1 MPPRKLEPI
10 AIIGTGCRFPG
21 GANSPSKLW
30 DLLREPRDLAKR
42 IPHDRFNID
51 AFYHPDGSH
60 FGTTDVK
67 ESYFLEEDPRRFDS
81 QFFNIQPA
89 EAKALDP
96 QQRLLLETVFEA
108 IESAGVEL
116 DSLKGS
122 NTAVYV
128 GLMCDDYSEI
138 VRRDLNTLPT
148 YAVTGTSRAIMS
160 NRISYFFDWRGPS
173 MTIDT
178 ACSSSMVAIH
188 QAVQALRNNESRTA
202 VAAGANLIF
211 GPEAYISE
219 SNLHMLSSSGRS
231 RMWDAAADGYAR
243 GEATGAL
250 VLKRLCDAIEDGDH
264 VECIIRETG
273 VNQDGRTQGITMPSE
288 TSQAAL
294 IRDTY
299 LRAGLDLTKR
309 NDRCQ
314 YFEAHGTGTA
324 VGDPKE
330 AEAVATAFFGH
341 EDNVLPDDVLFVG
354 SIKTV
359 VGHTEGTAGIAGVI
373 KASLALQHG
382 VIPQNLHFNQL
393 NPAIEPFYKHLQV
406 PTAATPWPSVPQ
418 GQPRRASVN
427 SFGLGGTN
435 AHAILESFEPL
446 RSNLCSKERPEV
458 ESFSAVLPFV
468 FSAAS
473 EHSLVAT
480 IQNFSS
486 YIKTNKS
493 LHFGNLAFTL
503 SQRSVFPFRAAFSA
517 LTGPDLVSKMD
528 TQLAL
533 FDENPSISCA
543 IRSPTSPC
551 EILGV
556 FTGQGAQ
563 WATMGRGLL
572 RSSEPFRRTIVE
584 LEASLARLPEK
595 DRPAWSLEE
604 QIMLEASSSRISE
617 AALSQPL
624 CTAIQIA
631 LVNLLRIAGI
641 RFGAVVGHS
650 SGEIAAA
657 YAAGFISAY
666 DSIRIAYYRGL
677 LAKHACGPNGK
688 RGAMIAIGVT
698 YQEATELCLSPHFE
712 GRVKLA
718 ASNSSSSI
726 TLLGDIDAIEEIKV
740 SFDEEKKF
748 ARILKIDTAYHS
760 HHMLKCSDMY
770 MQALRACTIQ
780 VQTPP
785 VDACSW
791 YSSVYGGMK
800 MVSNHLLKDTYWR
813 ENMVGSVLFSQAVQ
827 CAIQTNDSLSMTLEV
842 GPHPALKAPVQHTF
856 QEISGSES
864 FYTSTL
870 SRGLNDTE
878 VFAEMLGF
886 VWSHLKPSAVNL
898 SAYGKSIRDDNGALM
913 LMKGL
918 PSYEWDHER
927 VFWNESRCS
936 MLLRTRGDPRHE
948 LLGSRLPESIDGEI
962 RWVNFLSP
970 NEIPFVN
977 GHIVQGQKVFP
988 GAGYITMA
996 IEAAMIMVRGQSI
1009 KMLEIE
1015 DLKILRALG
1024 FDDDTTGIETMFTLS
1039 SITSRNGAE
1048 EVITANFACYSCLN
1062 KQAGNMVMMAS
1073 GTVQAVLGACSD
1085 ILLPDRLPED
1095 ETLTPVHGEPLYTSL
1110 AELGYQYSG
1119 DFKSLSSM
1127 RRKMNNAVGLITN
1140 PLDGGSTSSLLV
1152 HPAVLDAMFQTM
1164 FVAYSS
1170 PYDGR
1175 LWSLHLP
1182 TGVRRITI
1190 DPTRCGSDMGSKL
1203 LFDAESAGSDPNA
1216 LSGDVDIF
1224 TEDGT
1229 TPIMKM
1235 EGMAFKPFSEATAA
1249 DDSEL
1254 FSEAVWGVASPDGSA
1269 LMAEVQATEEEMEL
1283 GQLCERVAYFYY
1295 RKLLETVSIAEREKL
1310 NLPFHHR
1317 SLFNAASE
1325 IISQVSEG
1333 RHPFARVEW
1342 NLDSKKAL
1350 LEILSKYPHSA
1361 DFNIMRA
1368 VGENLPGVVR
1378 GETTILEHMTKDGL
1392 LDDYYK
1398 HGLGFNPSNELISR
1412 MVAQIAHRYP
1422 RMNILEIGAGTGGST
1437 KKILPRLDRAFSSY
1451 TFTDISTGFFEKAQ
1465 DIFKDY
1471 SSRMIFKKLDIEAD
1485 TVAQGFEN
1493 HSYDLVI
1500 CANVLHATKNLEQT
1514 MVNVRRLLKPGGHL
1528 VLLEV
1533 INNGPM
1539 RIGFVMSGLPGWWIG
1554 ADDGRTLC
1562 PTISLDKWDS
1572 LLKNTGFSG
1581 VDSATPT
1588 NDPLPHPAS
1597 VFATQAVDEIITHI
1611 RQPLNSGGVETSID
1625 NLLILGGNTP
1635 QTTRLA
1641 EDLTWSLRKYC
1652 KHVIRIKGLDEL
1664 HDTDMSPMTTVISLT
1679 ELDEPIFKTMTEEK
1693 WEALKLLFDLSR
1705 NVLWVTQGCLENEP
1719 YSNMTVGLCR
1729 SVCYELPHLQIQL
1742 LDVESAEMPEADL
1755 LSEMLLRL
1763 LSRAGFLGNHE
1774 GLLISAVP
1782 YWPSER
1788 SEHTDLLIR
1797 QRAFLIVGQAL

>member
-1 MPPRKLEPI
+1 
-10 AIIGTGCRFPG
+10 
-21 GANSPSKLW
+21 
-30 DLLREPRDLAKR
+30 
-42 IPHDRFNID
+42 
-51 AFYHPDGSH
+51 
-60 FGTTDVK
+60 
-67 ESYFLEEDPRRFDS
+67 
-81 QFFNIQPA
+81 
-89 EAKALDP
+89 
-96 QQRLLLETVFEA
+96 
-108 IESAGVEL
+108 
-116 DSLKGS
+116 
-122 NTAVYV
+122 
-128 GLMCDDYSEI
+128 
-138 VRRDLNTLPT
+138 
-148 YAVTGTSRAIMS
+148 
-160 NRISYFFDWRGPS
+160 
-173 MTIDT
+173 
-178 ACSSSMVAIH
+178 
-188 QAVQALRNNESRTA
+188 
-202 VAAGANLIF
+202 
-211 GPEAYISE
+211 
-219 SNLHMLSSSGRS
+219 
-231 RMWDAAADGYAR
+231 
-243 GEATGAL
+243 
-250 VLKRLCDAIEDGDH
+250 
-264 VECIIRETG
+264 
-273 VNQDGRTQGITMPSE
+273 
-288 TSQAAL
+288 
-294 IRDTY
+294 
-299 LRAGLDLTKR
+299 
-309 NDRCQ
+309 
-314 YFEAHGTGTA
+314 
-324 VGDPKE
+324 
-330 AEAVATAFFGH
+330 
-341 EDNVLPDDVLFVG
+341 
-354 SIKTV
+354 
-359 VGHTEGTAGIAGVI
+359 
-373 KASLALQHG
+373 
-382 VIPQNLHFNQL
+382 
-393 NPAIEPFYKHLQV
+393 
-406 PTAATPWPSVPQ
+406 
-418 GQPRRASVN
+418 
-427 SFGLGGTN
+427 
-435 AHAILESFEPL
+435 
-446 RSNLCSKERPEV
+446 
-458 ESFSAVLPFV
+458 
-468 FSAAS
+468 
-473 EHSLVAT
+473 
-480 IQNFSS
+480 
-486 YIKTNKS
+486 
-493 LHFGNLAFTL
+493 
-503 SQRSVFPFRAAFSA
+503 
-517 LTGPDLVSKMD
+517 MD
-528 TQLAL
+528 TKLAL

-595 DRPAWSLEE
+595 DRPTWSLEE
-604 QIMLEASSSRISE
+604 EIMLEASSSRISE

-698 YQEATELCLSPHFE
+698 YQEATELCSSPHFE

-726 TLLGDIDAIEEIKV
+726 TLSGDIDAIEEIKV

-770 MQALRACTIQ
+770 MQALRACNIQ

-785 VDACSW
+785 ADACSW

-1350 LEILSKYPHSA
+1350 LEIMSKYPHSA

-1398 HGLGFNPSNELISR
+1398 HGLGFNPSHELISR

-1422 RMNILEIGAGTGGST
+1422 RMNILEIGKLA
-1437 KKILPRLDRAFSSY
+1437 
-1451 TFTDISTGFFEKAQ
+1451 
-1465 DIFKDY
+1465 
-1471 SSRMIFKKLDIEAD
+1471 SSRIE
-1485 TVAQGFEN
+1485 
-1493 HSYDLVI
+1493 
-1500 CANVLHATKNLEQT
+1500 
-1514 MVNVRRLLKPGGHL
+1514 
-1528 VLLEV
+1528 
-1533 INNGPM
+1533 
-1539 RIGFVMSGLPGWWIG
+1539 
-1554 ADDGRTLC
+1554 
-1562 PTISLDKWDS
+1562 
-1572 LLKNTGFSG
+1572 
-1581 VDSATPT
+1581 
-1588 NDPLPHPAS
+1588 
-1597 VFATQAVDEIITHI
+1597 
-1611 RQPLNSGGVETSID
+1611 
-1625 NLLILGGNTP
+1625 
-1635 QTTRLA
+1635 
-1641 EDLTWSLRKYC
+1641 
-1652 KHVIRIKGLDEL
+1652 
-1664 HDTDMSPMTTVISLT
+1664 
-1679 ELDEPIFKTMTEEK
+1679 
-1693 WEALKLLFDLSR
+1693 
-1705 NVLWVTQGCLENEP
+1705 
-1719 YSNMTVGLCR
+1719 
-1729 SVCYELPHLQIQL
+1729 
-1742 LDVESAEMPEADL
+1742 
-1755 LSEMLLRL
+1755 
-1763 LSRAGFLGNHE
+1763 
-1774 GLLISAVP
+1774 
-1782 YWPSER
+1782 
-1788 SEHTDLLIR
+1788 
-1797 QRAFLIVGQAL
+1797 